1 MTKFATEGTGWL
13 KVQITTG
20 QDAVPLGNVNIKLL
34 PSGGTEPI
42 YEGVTDETGVL
53 EGMPLACPP
62 RALSL
67 EPDPSQLPYGVY
79 DLTAALEGYS
89 TLRMYNFEVL
99 DGEVTFAQ
107 QNMEPINETT
117 TGSPVQP
124 QEDIVDT
131 PPHGLYGQGGSGPAP
146 ETPQIAEPVM
156 AYESASPTAAV
167 ALLAYQE
174 VAIPDTITVHL
185 GSPSSNAKNVTVTFR
200 DYIKN
205 VASSEIYPTWPEEA
219 LRANMHAEISL
230 ALNRVYTEWYRSKGY
245 PFDITNSTSY
255 DQYYVHG
262 RTIFDPMNRI
272 CDDIFN
278 TYVRKLG
285 TVNPYYTE
293 YCDGKSV
300 TCKGMKQWGTVTQ
313 AQSGKNALEILKYY
327 YGNDIEIIR
336 TNNIRNTPESYP
348 GTPLREGSSGVE
360 VKVIQRQLN
369 RVAKDYPSFG
379 TTNVDGVFGP
389 ATTSQVKKFQKQFNL
404 TADGIVGR
412 NTWYKISYIYVAVKK
427 LAELGSEGEKPTG
440 DFVEGEYSN
449 SALYVGSRGNSVFQ
463 IQFFLNEVASA
474 TPEIPGLAV
483 DGIFGSGTQT
493 SVKAFQTKYELS
505 VDGVIG
511 RNTWDAIYLQYSSL
525 ILDEIP
531 YISAPGQY
539 AGEVLKLGSR
549 GNTVKRL
556 QFALNMISR
565 YNSSIPSIAMDG
577 IFGAGTER
585 CVRAAQ
591 SYYGLPVDG
600 IVGKVTWDKGFEVYT
615 DLVGNIIA
623 NTAIPGTY
631 PGAPLML
638 GSQGLPV
645 KEMQYYL
652 YLLSAYYGAL
662 PTIAYDGVFGKATQE
677 AVKIWQK
684 LIGLPVDGIV
694 GQQTWTSLYTQIT
707 VLHIIDGSISGLF
720 VKPYP
725 GSPLLLGMDGTAVQF
740 VQFMLTYIKPFYSGL
755 LPNTPLTGVYD
766 VATENAVKNFQTE
779 FKKPVTGVVDAATW
793 DALLTIYFSCASKSY
808 GPSQIP
814 EGEYGGYVLVQGSTG
829 LQVYRLQTYLN
840 NIGARYDTID
850 YATPDGI
857 LGPETMKVVNQFQKE
872 FGIEVLPY
880 VDRLT
885 WDAIYSNYQNGASS
899 PQFQAVLKRK
909 RKLSLF

>member
-20 QDAVPLGNVNIKLL
+20 QDAVPLGNVKVQVL

-42 YEGVTDETGVL
+42 YEGYTDETGVF
-53 EGMPLACPP
+53 EGMALPCPP
-62 RALSL
+62 RSLSL
-67 EPDPSQLPYGVY
+67 EPDPGQMPYGVY
-79 DLTAALEGYS
+79 DLTAELAGYS

-124 QEDIVDT
+124 QEDVVDT
-131 PPHGLYGQGGSGPAP
+131 PPHGLYGDQGGSGPAP
-146 ETPQIAEPVM
+146 ETPVLVVPEQTGV
-156 AYESASPTAAV
+156 SPTASV
-167 ALLAYQE
+167 KLLAYQE
-174 VAIPDTITVHL
+174 VSIPDTITVHL

-205 VASSEIYPTWPEEA
+205 VASSEVYPTWPEEA
-219 LRANMHAEISL
+219 LRANMHAQISL
-230 ALNRVYTEWYRSKGY
+230 ALNRIYTEWYRSKGY

-262 RTIFDPMNRI
+262 RVIFDPMNRI

-278 TYVRKLG
+278 TYVRKTG

-313 AQSGKNALEILKYY
+313 AQSGKNALEILQYY
-327 YGNDIEIIR
+327 YGSNIEIIR
-336 TNNIRNTPESYP
+336 TNNIKNTPESYP
-348 GTPLREGSSGVE
+348 GTPLREGSTGVQ

-369 RVAKDYPSFG
+369 RIAKDYPSFG
-379 TTNVDGVFGP
+379 TTNVDGVYGP
-389 ATTSQVKKFQKQFNL
+389 ATTEQVKKFQKQFNQ

-427 LAELGSEGEKPTG
+427 LAELGSEGEQPTG
-440 DFVEGEYSN
+440 DFVEGQYSDA
-449 SALYVGSRGNSVFQ
+449 ALYLGSRGNSVFEM
-463 IQFFLNEVASA
+463 QFFLNEVAGA
-474 TPEIPGLAV
+474 TPEIPTLAV
-483 DGIFGSGTQT
+483 DGIFGSGTQA
-493 SVKAFQTKYELS
+493 SVKAFQTKYGLT
-505 VDGVIG
+505 VDGVVG
-511 RNTWDAIYLQYSSL
+511 EKTWDAIFLQYSSL
-525 ILDEIP
+525 VVDETPFIT
-531 YISAPGQY
+531 SPGQY

-549 GNTVKRL
+549 SNTVKRM
-556 QFALNMISR
+556 QFALNMTGR
-565 YNSSIPSIAMDG
+565 YNSSIPAIAMDG

-585 CVRAAQ
+585 CVRTFQ

-600 IVGKVTWDKGFEVYT
+600 IVGEVTWGKIYEVYT
-615 DLVGNIIA
+615 DLDNTIIA

-631 PGAPLML
+631 PGTPLVL

-645 KEMQYYL
+645 KEMQYYIN
-652 YLLSAYYGAL
+652 LLSAYYSTL
-662 PTIAYDGVFGKATQE
+662 PAIGYDGVYGKETQE

-684 LIGLPVDGIV
+684 IIGLPVDGVV
-694 GQQTWTSLYTQIT
+694 GQQTWVSLYTQIT
-707 VLHIIDGSISGLF
+707 VIHIIDGSVSGLF

-755 LPNTPLTGVYD
+755 LPNTPLNGVFD
-766 VATENAVKNFQTE
+766 QATENAVKNFQSE
-779 FKKPVTGVVDAATW
+779 FKKTVTGTVDASTW
-793 DALLTIYFSCASKSY
+793 DAMLTIYFSCAAKSY

-814 EGEYGGYVLVQGSTG
+814 EGEYGGYVLVPGSTG

-857 LGPETMKVVNQFQKE
+857 FGSETLKVVNQFQKQ
-872 FGIEVLPY
+872 FGLEVLSY

-885 WDAIYSNYQNGASS
+885 WDAIYSNYQNGAAS
-899 PQFQAVLKRK
+899 PQFQAVLQRKKKR
-909 RKLSLF
+909 SLF